1 MHGTVVPPASE
12 GLWQSR
18 RSADIVLAST
28 PPYMLGGWL
37 PMGIPLIGA
46 LLEQEGITSRVV
58 RFQDAPSHPP
68 AQIVDLIYDTL
79 YRNPSIGSRLSRINE
94 IADGDVG
101 FFDLVLSRLLAGP
114 ERIFGLSAWRMNT
127 DVTLEVA
134 RRLKRE
140 RPEALII
147 IGGPE
152 ASESTADFFQDWI
165 DVVVWGSA
173 ESVVVPVIRALLDDR
188 PGEAAAWTNVWVN
201 PKHERPNRVPSPRPE
216 QPPIPRID
224 YTKLV
229 PLQVGAANPSLP
241 LMLNLG
247 CPFRCGFCP
256 NTTIYPE
263 MGWGS
268 PQRVVDEMVEIM
280 RVWAELHPP
289 GEAPRIELQLCDAAL
304 NGNPG
309 QFDQLCD
316 AMIAADW
323 PIRPSVGTLLVI
335 DKRMTRERAERT
347 INAGLHHAFFGL
359 ESANPRL
366 RRLMKKPGKKDEIA
380 IALEVCRDA
389 GFDRSLGMGIIVG
402 WPDETEEE
410 FYETVEFLD
419 WSLELGVINSFCVMP
434 LIRTP
439 GMMDPALMDGAEGE
453 ARGLLWRMP
462 TAGGSPNTRARRFF
476 HVIEHFRGLVPVASS
491 IPHEIVAKSMV
502 NPGTEAFW
510 ERWQARNAV
519 EDVDAARHL
528 VANFWG
534 DAEDAAAAASPE
546 EAACVIVAAV
556 PGDLGL
562 QREAAVDATVANGNG
577 HGVEHGESVAS
588 YSERTLAG
596 RGESVVLRL
605 DPTPGAQGFARV
617 GDHALSYIGSDIPTP
632 LRTIVLGVGRVVR
645 DLPKRPAEPEE
656 AWNEIAR
663 IVEDLAPDLVL
674 VD

>member
-1 MHGTVVPPASE
+1 MHGTVERPVVE

-18 RSADIVLAST
+18 TAGDIVLAST

-46 LLEQEGITSRVV
+46 LLEQDGITSRVV
-58 RFQDAPSHPP
+58 RFQDAPSNPP
-68 AQIVDLIYDTL
+68 PQIVDLVYDTL
-79 YRNPSIGSRLSRINE
+79 YRDPSIDSRLSRIRQ
-94 IADGDVG
+94 IADGDG
-101 FFDLVLSRLLAGP
+101 EFFNLILTRLLAGP
-114 ERIFGLSAWRMNT
+114 ERVFGLSAWRMNA
-127 DVTLEVA
+127 DVTLEIA
-134 RRLKRE
+134 RRLKE
-140 RPEALII
+140 QRPDALVIV
-147 IGGPE
+147 GGPE
-152 ASESTADFFQDWI
+152 ASEGTSDFFQDWI

-173 ESVVVPVIRALLDDR
+173 ESVVVSVIRAMLDRR

-201 PKHERPNRVPSPRPE
+201 PKHARADRSPLPPPE

-224 YTKLV
+224 YTTLV

-280 RVWAELHPP
+280 RIWAELHPP
-289 GEAPRIELQLCDAAL
+289 GEAPQIELQLCDAAL

-335 DKRMTRERAERT
+335 DKRMTRERSERT
-347 INAGLHHAFFGL
+347 IAAGLHHAFFGL

-366 RRLMKKPGKKDEIA
+366 RRLMKKPGKKEEIA
-380 IALEVCRDA
+380 VALRVCRDA

-419 WSLELGVINSFCVMP
+419 WSLGLGVINSVTVTP

-439 GMMDPALMDGAEGE
+439 GMMDPTLMEGAAGE
-453 ARGLLWRMP
+453 ARGLLWQMP
-462 TAGGSPNTRARRFF
+462 TPGGSPNVRARRVF
-476 HVIEHFRGLVPVASS
+476 HAIDHFRGLVPVSSS
-491 IPHEIVAKSMV
+491 IPHEIIAKSML
-502 NPGTEAFW
+502 NPGTEVFW
-510 ERWQARNAV
+510 DGWHARNT
-519 EDVDAARHL
+519 VDDAGAARQL
-528 VANFWG
+528 VANASG
-534 DAEDAAAAASPE
+534 DAKDDANPLVETMASETDSTADGGVVTPPHAA
-546 EAACVIVAAV
+546 
-556 PGDLGL
+556 
-562 QREAAVDATVANGNG
+562 QDAHVANGNG
-577 HGVEHGESVAS
+577 GIHGEPVDVHV
-588 YSERTLAG
+588 SERTLVG
-596 RGESVVLRL
+596 RGESIVLRL
-605 DPTPGAQGFARV
+605 DRTPGALGFARV
-617 GDHALSYIGSDIPTP
+617 GDHALSYIGSDIPAP
-632 LRTIVLGVGRVVR
+632 LRTVVLSVGRVVR
-645 DLPKRPAEPEE
+645 ELPTAPDAADE
-656 AWNEIAR
+656 AWGAIAR
-663 IVEDLAPDLVL
+663 IVENLAPDINL